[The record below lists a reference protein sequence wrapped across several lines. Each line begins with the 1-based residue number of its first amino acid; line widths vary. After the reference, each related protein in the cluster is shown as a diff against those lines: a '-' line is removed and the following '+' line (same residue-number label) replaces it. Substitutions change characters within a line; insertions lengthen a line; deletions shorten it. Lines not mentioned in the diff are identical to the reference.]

1 MVAEAPNQVRRKLLP
16 KQMRFVRAEDRFL
29 MYSGCFGG
37 GKSVAICAKIIS
49 RACKPGAR
57 EGLCRKTLVS
67 LKATTLRTLL
77 DGDGPDVP
85 PLLPRG
91 TYTHNKAEKVIRI
104 KGGGEIVY
112 FGLDDPTKIGSY
124 NLSGCGIDEAVEIS
138 INDWIMLQ
146 GRIRTRVPGLPNQIY
161 GATNPGKPSHWIAES
176 FGLAGG
182 NEPDEEHAAI
192 TTRVTDNHYLDDA
205 YVRSLSRL
213 EGVAYKRFFLGLWA
227 GAEGV
232 VYDKFNRDEHVIAKD
247 GGWSRS
253 IIACDYGYNDPFTAL
268 SIRMGYDG
276 SIHQDR
282 EVYESGLTEPEM
294 IQRVESLMDD
304 HSVIVVDN
312 QIPALIESM
321 RRKGL
326 PAFPCVKGKDSV
338 RNGIMHVQSLL
349 GQGRYTVDPSC
360 VKTIDEF
367 ESYEWRKTKDGKTT
381 DVPVDSM
388 NHAMDAIRYG
398 VFELLGGHGFNI
410 ATEETVRVA
419 SQSDWDMDGW

>member
-1 MVAEAPNQVRRKLLP
+1 MVAIAPAEVRRKLLP

-37 GKSVAICAKIIS
+37 GKSVAICAKILS
-49 RACKPGAR
+49 RASKPGAR

-85 PLLPRG
+85 AMLPPG
-91 TYTHNKAEKVIRI
+91 TYTHNKAEKVIKI

-138 INDWIMLQ
+138 LDDWIMLQ

-176 FGLAGG
+176 FGLSGG
-182 NEPDEEHAAI
+182 DEPEEDYAAI
-192 TTRVTDNHYLDDA
+192 STRVTDNHYLDPA
-205 YVRSLSRL
+205 YVKSLSRL
-213 EGVAYKRFFLGLWA
+213 EGVSYKRFFLGLWA

-232 VYDKFNRDEHVIAKD
+232 VYDRFNRDEHVAIRSDGWAK
-247 GGWSRS
+247 S
-253 IIACDYGYNDPFTAL
+253 IIACDYGYNDPFAAISL
-268 SIRMGYDG
+268 RMDHKGA
-276 SIHQDR
+276 IHQDR
-282 EVYESGLTEPEM
+282 EIYESSLTEPEM
-294 IQRVESLMDD
+294 IGLVEGMIDD
-304 HSVIVVDN
+304 HSTVIVDN
-312 QIPALIESM
+312 SIPALIESM

-338 RNGIMHVQSLL
+338 KNGIMHVQSLL
-349 GQGRYTVDPSC
+349 GQGQFTIDPSC

-367 ESYEWRKTKDGKTT
+367 ESYEWRKTRDGKTT
-381 DVPVDSM
+381 DTPVDSM

-398 VFELLGGHGFNI
+398 VAELTKGRSLFI
-410 ATEETVRVA
+410 DDTKKRKPA
-419 SQSDWDMDGW
+419 SRLQRFLEDD